1 MPAPRAKSWENW
13 AAVRLTNCLRTAIAV
28 THNPPVE
35 VDRVDVTADP
45 REDVVSRQ
53 YQRWRY
59 PLPIQDLEAIGSGV
73 WHWYDPSNFHR
84 VLFPDRSFKPD
95 MDILIAGCGTNQAA
109 AFAFK
114 NRTAKVVG
122 VDISQPSL
130 DHQQYL
136 KEKHGLW
143 NLELHLLP
151 IEELPTLGQD
161 FDLIVSTGVLHHTA
175 DPQVS
180 LKALG
185 SVLRQHG
192 AIGLT
197 MYAKYGRIGV
207 EMLQSVF
214 RDLELKQDEL
224 GVQMAKETM
233 ALLPQGH
240 SLQSYI
246 DIEGEELAY
255 DGAVVDTFLHGRDRS
270 YSVDDV
276 LHLVD
281 SAGLTFQG
289 WLLNAP
295 YYPHDWFT
303 PGTEP
308 HRIINSLPERKLWS
322 VMERLRVFGAC
333 HFFMVCRD
341 DRPKESYKVDF
352 STDAALDYTPQMR
365 MRCGLNGNE
374 IFRPTWRMALNSAQ
388 LPFVQSVDGKRT
400 IREIAQRVAQAGG
413 STPQPN
419 VADLESFG
427 RKLFESLWRLDFL
440 AMALNGGEQPW
451 GR

>member
-224 GVQMAKETM
+224 GVQMAKETL

-240 SLQSYI
+240 SIQSYI